1 MNIQKMVLDTQKTM
15 LENYIPYNVYQK
27 IILSMK
33 FSPREII
40 VGWDLSSIIWLGF
53 NKFWIIVLPQLFS
66 TISSNMS
73 KFLTL
78 NSFSNFKKDYV
89 ALIALASSTKPCQFG
104 FI

>member
-40 VGWDLSSIIWLGF
+40 VG
-53 NKFWIIVLPQLFS
+53 
-66 TISSNMS
+66 
-73 KFLTL
+73 
-78 NSFSNFKKDYV
+78 
-89 ALIALASSTKPCQFG
+89 
-104 FI
+104 